1 MFRGTK
7 TFGVIFLCLAVVSC
21 GKSEPVTKDTEYKQ
35 SNRLIH
41 EASPYLLQHAQ
52 NPVDWFPWGSEA
64 FETAK
69 REDKPIFLSIG
80 YSTCHWCHV
89 MAHESFENE
98 HIAKILNAN
107 FVSIKVD
114 REERPDI
121 DAVYM
126 DFVQKTTG
134 SGGWPLSVF
143 LTADG
148 KPFYG
153 GTYFPPADSY
163 GKTGFEN
170 LLASIQDAWQ
180 NRRDKILTSAD
191 EITSFLKEK
200 VQESG
205 KLKLD
210 EGTLKST
217 AELLKQIYD
226 PQFGGFGTAPKFPQ
240 PSMLSFL
247 MIYSHRTDNENSLA
261 MVESTLEKM
270 ANGGI
275 YDHLGGGFH
284 RYSVDRQWLVP
295 HFEKM
300 LYDQALI
307 SRSLVQAYQITGKD
321 DYRKVLK
328 EIFDYVRRDMISPG
342 GGFYSAEDA
351 DSQGHEG
358 VFYVWEPKQIDKLL
372 SRKEAE
378 LVTSY
383 YGVTDRGN
391 FERRK
396 SILHVAM
403 PLSEAAK
410 NADVDMDDAVKILD
424 SARRKLFTA
433 REKRIRP
440 HRDEKIIT
448 GWNGLMISSL
458 AYGGAVLV
466 EPEYIQAAQKSADFV
481 LQNLYKDRRLMRYY
495 ANGQAHEYAV
505 LNDYVYLIR
514 GLIDLYQAD
523 FNPVWL
529 KKAVELVG
537 QMTQLFEDKQTGG
550 FYLTGSDAEELVVR
564 TRPGYDGAIPSG
576 NSVAAAELIRLAEL
590 TGQKKW
596 MMSAEKV
603 LKFYQGDLKNKGTSL
618 TEMLIAADLWL
629 GPRSEIV
636 IADQSRQ
643 SETQVMLGQ
652 LRKHFL
658 PRTVILIRNPE
669 IDISLL
675 EEIAETVKER
685 KAINDN
691 VTVYLCE
698 DFVCQQPITEFAEF
712 HKAIEALR

>member
-7 TFGVIFLCLAVVSC
+7 TFGVIFLCLAMVSC
-21 GKSEPVTKDTEYKQ
+21 GKGDPVTKDTEHKQ

-41 EASPYLLQHAQ
+41 EASPYLLQHAH

-64 FETAK
+64 FEKAK

-98 HIAKILNAN
+98 RIATILNAN

-114 REERPDI
+114 REERPDV

-153 GTYFPPADSY
+153 GTYFPPIDSY
-163 GKTGFEN
+163 GRPGFES

-180 NRRDKILTSAD
+180 NQRDKILTSAD
-191 EITSFLKEK
+191 KITSVLNEK
-200 VQESG
+200 VQAG
-205 KLKLD
+205 
-210 EGTLKST
+210 GTLRLNQETLKTT
-217 AELLKQIYD
+217 AETLGRIYD
-226 PQFGGFGTAPKFPQ
+226 PQFGGFGNAPKFPQ
-240 PSMLSFL
+240 SGMLSFL
-247 MIYSHRTDNENSLA
+247 MVYSHRADDEKSLA
-261 MVESTLEKM
+261 MVQHTLEKM

-275 YDHLGGGFH
+275 YNHLGGGFH

-307 SRSLVQAYQITGKD
+307 SRAYVQAYQLTGNPD
-321 DYRKVLK
+321 DREVVT
-328 EIFDYVRRDMISPG
+328 EIFDYVLRDMTSPD

-351 DSQGHEG
+351 DSEGHEG
-358 VFYVWEPKQIDKLL
+358 TFYVWEPEQIDTLL
-372 SRKEAE
+372 SGKEAK

-391 FERRK
+391 FERGK

-403 PLSEAAK
+403 PLSEAAE
-410 NADVDMDDAVKILD
+410 NAGVDIDDATKVLD
-424 SARRKLFTA
+424 SARKKLFAA
-433 REKRIRP
+433 RERRIRP
-440 HRDEKIIT
+440 HRDEKIIA
-448 GWNGLMISSL
+448 GWNGLMISAL
-458 AYGGAVLV
+458 AYGGVVLE
-466 EPEYIQAAQKSADFV
+466 EPDYIQAAKKTADFI
-481 LQNLYKDRRLMRYY
+481 LGNLYKDGRLMRYY
-495 ANGQAHEYAV
+495 ANGEAHEYAV
-505 LNDYVYLIR
+505 LNDYAYLIR

-523 FNPVWL
+523 FDPVGL
-529 KKAVELVG
+529 KKVVELAG
-537 QMTQLFEDKQTGG
+537 QMTALFEDKQTGG

-576 NSVAAAELIRLAEL
+576 NSVAATELIRLAEL

-596 MMSAEKV
+596 MASAEKV
-603 LKFYQGDLKNKGTSL
+603 LQFYQDDLENQGTSL
-618 TEMLIAADLWL
+618 TDMLIAADFWL

-636 IADQSRQ
+636 VAGQLRQ
-643 SETQVMLGQ
+643 PEAQAVLGQ

-658 PRTVILIRNPE
+658 PRMVVLLRDSEMNLP
-669 IDISLL
+669 LL
-675 EEIAETVKER
+675 EEIAETVKGR
-685 KAINDN
+685 NAIDGK
-691 VTVYLCE
+691 VTIYLCE
-698 DFVCQQPITEFAEF
+698 DFVCKQPMTEQAEF
-712 HKAIEALR
+712 SKAIKALR